1 MVEELIAFF
10 LGFFSIFSPCV
21 LPILP
26 VVFAATRL
34 KPVDALVLFIGL
46 LTSLLLL
53 NMVSIIVL
61 HLKFIAISLLFFL
74 SFYLL
79 DDRIEIFLSEK
90 LSQLHRLSKM
100 RLPPF
105 VYGFL
110 LTFLWLPCLVPFLG
124 ISVSTAAI
132 AEKPISIA
140 ISFTAGFASAT
151 VFILKLGN
159 VLKLDFRR
167 IRRIFGVSVFIS
179 SVYLLLQN
187 LKTF

>member
-10 LGFFSIFSPCV
+10 LGFFSIFSPCI

-34 KPVDALVLFIGL
+34 KPLDAIVLFAGL

-53 NMVSIIVL
+53 NMISIVVL
-61 HLKFIAISLLFFL
+61 HLKFIAIFLLFFL

-79 DDRIEIFLSEK
+79 NDRIEIFLSKK
-90 LSQLHRLSKM
+90 LSKLHRFSKM
-100 RLPPF
+100 KLPSF
-105 VYGFL
+105 FYGFL

-124 ISVSTAAI
+124 ISVSTAVI
-132 AEKPISIA
+132 AEKPISITA
-140 ISFTAGFASAT
+140 SFIAGFASAT
-151 VFILKLGN
+151 VFILKIGN

-167 IRRIFGVSVFIS
+167 VKKIVGVSVFIS
-179 SVYLLLQN
+179 AVYLFVQN